1 MHDRDQGMFSRARR
15 AYELGRLVVA
25 LRAGLVALA
34 MVALLVALGGAN
46 AFTFFAGGTFVLAT
60 AFCTSYGKA
69 PGRAARVAL
78 AGGVAVSLGLL
89 AFRIG
94 TNCTKTFCDEGCSVV
109 CLSGGS
115 TGGALVSGWILM
127 ERLEPAAPAAALMFA
142 GLAASLG
149 SAFAGS
155 EICAVSASAAGLGLA
170 AALQPLIGS
179 KTAG

>member
-1 MHDRDQGMFSRARR
+1 MRLPSLLVGRSFWRR
-15 AYELGRLVVA
+15 PSA
-25 LRAGLVALA
+25 LR
-34 MVALLVALGGAN
+34 
-46 AFTFFAGGTFVLAT
+46 T
-60 AFCTSYGKA
+60 
-69 PGRAARVAL
+69 GRRREGAARVAL
-78 AGGVAVSLGLL
+78 AGVAVSLGLL

-109 CLSGGS
+109 LLERRIHWRC
-115 TGGALVSGWILM
+115 ARVRILM
-127 ERLEPAAPAAALMFA
+127 ERLEPAALAAALMFA